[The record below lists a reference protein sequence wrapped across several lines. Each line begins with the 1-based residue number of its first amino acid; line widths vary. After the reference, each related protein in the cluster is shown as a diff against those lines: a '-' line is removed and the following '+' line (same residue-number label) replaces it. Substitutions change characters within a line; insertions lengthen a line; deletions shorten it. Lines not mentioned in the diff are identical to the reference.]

1 MPSPRTDLLDR
12 LRAHGYQPPDYDGGG
27 LVNLAGTILD
37 LCGAR
42 GPDDPPPLRGVEP
55 VLLEG
60 VRNVVV
66 VLSDGLG
73 SDQLRRLAQAGDVP
87 FLARILDRA
96 ARGDAAQLIDA
107 TTIFPSTT
115 AAAITTMNTARTPQE
130 HGNIAYFLWLE
141 EFATV
146 AQMLR
151 WGPAAQRRGSFFE
164 DPKIDPRAYAKV
176 PSIHRAIRD
185 HGGRSYVVE
194 PELFRNEAM
203 TRMHAAEA
211 AYVGYLLASTM
222 GVRVRELLESRPED
236 DAPMYIYAYWAGV
249 DTAAHWYGPRGP
261 EHAAEA
267 AGLDRNLERALG
279 DRPPGDTLVILTAD
293 HGHASVD
300 PTRLIDLEADAE
312 LRALL
317 RNPIAGEP
325 RLVFLHTDRAADVK
339 RHLEQAYPGRFFLI
353 DREDAIAAGLFG
365 RGDPG
370 LARRRIG
377 EVIALIGDDRAASVV
392 RVDGQVVRHRGAHGG
407 MTPDEMRIPVLLW
420 RA

>member
-1 MPSPRTDLLDR
+1 MPTGLRES
-12 LRAHGYQPPDYDGGG
+12 LRAHGYQLPDYDGGG
-27 LVNLAGTILD
+27 LVNVAATILE

-42 GPDDPPPLRGVEP
+42 GPADPPPLRGVAP
-55 VLLEG
+55 ALLEG

-66 VLSDGLG
+66 VLADGLG
-73 SDQLRRLAQAGDVP
+73 SDQLQRLAKAGDVP
-87 FLARILDRA
+87 FLARILARA

-141 EFATV
+141 EFAAV

-151 WGPAAQRRGSFFE
+151 WGPAAQRRGSYF
-164 DPKIDPRAYAKV
+164 DDLAIDPRTYVKV

-211 AYVGYLLASTM
+211 TYVGYLLASTM
-222 GVRVRELLESRPED
+222 GVRVRELLDGRPED
-236 DAPMYIYAYWAGV
+236 DTPMYVYAYWAGV
-249 DTAAHWYGPRGP
+249 DTVAHWYGPRGA

-279 DRPPGDTLVILTAD
+279 DRAPGDTLVILTAD
-293 HGHASVD
+293 HGHATVD
-300 PTRLIDLEADAE
+300 PSRLIDLEADIE
-312 LRALL
+312 LRSLL

-325 RLVFLHTDRAADVK
+325 RLVFLHTDHAVEVK
-339 RHLEQAYPGRFFLI
+339 RYLEHAYPGTFLLI
-353 DREDAIAAGLFG
+353 DREEAIEAGLFG
-365 RGDPG
+365 RGDAA
-370 LARRRIG
+370 LARKRIG
-377 EVIALIGDDRAASVV
+377 EVMALIGDDRAASVV
-392 RVDGQVVRHRGAHGG
+392 RVDGKVVRHHGAHGG